1 MKMTVKSGD
10 NVLVIAGKDKG
21 KTGKVSAVY
30 ADSNKVLVENVNIV
44 SKHQKPKSQQDKG
57 GIFKRPAPIEASNVL
72 VVCPVCG
79 KATRVAHTEID
90 GKKVRSCKK
99 CGASLDKEFVK
110 QTKKEAKKAMKA
122 SDLKGAN
129 LKAVGSEEKKSTKK
143 KAEEKVEVATEE
155 KKTTSTAKKTTSTA
169 KKTTSTAKKSTAAK
183 STTTKSTAAKSTAK
197 TATTKTT
204 AKSTKSEGSEEKK
217 TTKKSTTAKKE
228 TK

>member
-129 LKAVGSEEKKSTKK
+129 LKAVSSEEKKSTKK
-143 KAEEKVEVATEE
+143 KAEEKVEVAAEE
-155 KKTTSTAKKTTSTA
+155 

>member
-129 LKAVGSEEKKSTKK
+129 LKAVSSEEKKSTKK
-143 KAEEKVEVATEE
+143 KVEEKVEVATEE
-155 KKTTSTAKKTTSTA
+155 

-183 STTTKSTAAKSTAK
+183 STTTKSTAAKSTAAKSTTTKSTAK